1 MSELVVSLVVI
12 AWIIYA
18 IYVNNGDKKLLEKN
32 ENDALFLLEEVWE
45 ERIKK
50 ALIAEQKERQTIKL
64 FCDRCEEEFIGETE
78 DILAK
83 NTTKTHKGCPR
94 YPCMEEYDNKFFQ
107 DIFSKLKS

>member
-12 AWIIYA
+12 AWILYA
-18 IYVNNGDKKLLEKN
+18 IYVNNEDKKLSDE
-32 ENDALFLLEEVWE
+32 EAADALFLLEEVWE

-64 FCDRCEEEFIGETE
+64 FCDRCEDEFIAETS

-107 DIFSKLKS
+107 DIFSKLK

>member
-1 MSELVVSLVVI
+1 MSELIVTLVVI
-12 AWIIYA
+12 AWILYA
-18 IYVNNGDKKLLEKN
+18 IYANNQDKKYYEKQ
-32 ENDALFLLEEVWE
+32 ETDALFLLNEVWE

-64 FCDRCEEEFIGETE
+64 FCDSCEEEFIAETK

-83 NTTKTHKGCPR
+83 NTSKTHKGCPR
-94 YPCMEEYDNKFFQ
+94 YPCMEEYNNKIFQ